1 MIRAMMPS
9 LGPSLVHKVMTFPIC
24 TNVARLTPRMSREK
38 LLCSEAGIK
47 MLKWSSDIH
56 SESLFAQNKP
66 IHVDIKAD
74 SLSHFQ
80 AMGNKRSAI

>member
-1 MIRAMMPS
+1 MLQDWHIEW
-9 LGPSLVHKVMTFPIC
+9 V
-24 TNVARLTPRMSREK
+24 SREK

-56 SESLFAQNKP
+56 SESLWAQNKP

-80 AMGNKRSAI
+80 AMGNKRSPI